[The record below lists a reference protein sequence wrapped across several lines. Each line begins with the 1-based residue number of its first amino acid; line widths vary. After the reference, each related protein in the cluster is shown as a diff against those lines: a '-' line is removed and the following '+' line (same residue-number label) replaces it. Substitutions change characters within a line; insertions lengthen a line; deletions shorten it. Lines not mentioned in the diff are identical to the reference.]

1 MNFKIRNWLGNAKAR
16 LMGIAVM
23 IPTFVVGLT
32 AMITDIFVPRNPLMM
47 FYMQFTN
54 TVVDFYNDERD

>member
-1 MNFKIRNWLGNAKAR
+1 MNFKIRNWLGNAKTR

>member
-23 IPTFVVGLT
+23 IPTFVVGLI

-54 TVVDFYNDERD
+54 AVVDFYNDERD